1 MNTHTSRSVPTALPP
16 WDAPDW
22 YRALTLPERVAARA
36 GCSGRFFT
44 PDAELLQKAQR
55 RLYAWKQ
62 QTPFDSHA
70 YFAQRL
76 AMDGIAEEELLEL
89 LAESDE
95 VLQARLADAPEWLV
109 ILGLAYARA
118 ASGLSIEPDLL
129 ADLSPT
135 SDRNGPL
142 ALLQPFRP
150 LLQWGIA
157 CLQAGIQQSSQQW
170 NCPPFAVQSLH
181 ALFAAYLPD
190 LLLPKVDRAL
200 VLEMH
205 VAKLRGQLLGET
217 PQERFACYIERLND
231 PDVLRVLLEEY
242 CVLARQLVVS
252 IERWV
257 DVSLELAQRLAA
269 DWPIIRTTFAP
280 RSDPG
285 SLIKVS
291 AGAGDLHRGGRSVTI
306 LEFASGLKLVYKP
319 KSLAIDQHFQEL
331 LAWLNARGQQP
342 PLRLLKLLDR
352 GAYGWVEFIEP
363 APCYVREEVE
373 RFYERQGSYLALLYA
388 LEAVDMHYENVMA
401 AGEHPMFVDLEALFH
416 PHLVLLNSPLSEHP
430 AHRALSSSVL
440 HIGMLPLRLWAKD
453 EFAGIDVSGLGGEAG
468 QVSPYTVPSWEN
480 AGTDEMQLTRRH
492 VLSGSQQN
500 RPTLN
505 GHEVQVLDYCEQ
517 FIQGFTSTYQLLIAH
532 REDLCREF
540 LPRFA
545 QDEVRCLPRNTK
557 VYKWLLFESF
567 HPNVLRDALQRERTF
582 DRLWLVVNDRPYL
595 TRLIAAERADLQQ
608 GDIPLFTTIPE
619 SRDLCT
625 SRGQRITDFFAES
638 SLDIVRQRLEGLS
651 GEDLARQSW
660 LIQAAFTSFSAADR
674 PKTARKMILQP
685 SERPVTYERL
695 IQAAVAVGDH
705 LCKLAVQRGDALGWF
720 EVTETKEY
728 GWELQ
733 PADTSLYHG
742 NAGIA
747 LFLAYLGH
755 VTGEHRYTA
764 AARSAGIALRY
775 DLAWQQAQPRPV
787 EIGGFLGL
795 GSVVYLFSHLG
806 KLWHEPGLF
815 EEAMSVIELLTERIK
830 NDTKFDILSGSAG
843 AILSLLS
850 LYTVFP
856 SERVLQA
863 ALRCGE
869 HLLVHAQP
877 LEQGIGWQTV
887 PQYWPLAGFSHGA
900 AGIAYSMLRL
910 AALSGETR
918 FRRAALAAFA
928 YERSLFSTAQQNWP
942 VLAREEVPQPGF
954 RMSWRYG
961 APGLGLG
968 RIASLQFID
977 EPAIRQEISA
987 ALQTTISLGFGYDHY
1002 VYGPNHSLGSGDFG
1016 NLETLLVAAQVLQAP
1031 GYQETLERITAMLL
1045 ESIDAYGWVTGTPL
1059 NVETPGLMNGLA
1071 GIGYQLLRLAEPGD
1085 VPSVLLLAAPRFDQP
1100 RQVRA

>member
-1 MNTHTSRSVPTALPP
+1 MNTHASLPAPTALPS

-22 YRALTLPERVAARA
+22 YRALTLPERIATRA
-36 GCSGRFFT
+36 GYSGRFPT

-62 QTPFDSHA
+62 QTPFDSHSH
-70 YFAQRL
+70 FAQRL
-76 AMDGIAEEELLEL
+76 AIDGIAEEELLEL

-95 VLQARLADAPEWLV
+95 VLQARLAEAPEWLV
-109 ILGLAYARA
+109 TLGRAYVRA
-118 ASGLSIEPDLL
+118 ASDLSIEDDPF
-129 ADLSPT
+129 ADLPPSN
-135 SDRNGPL
+135 DQKGPL

-150 LLQWGIA
+150 LLQWGIT

-170 NCPPFAVQSLH
+170 NCPPFDAQSLH
-181 ALFAAYLPD
+181 TLFVAHLPE
-190 LLLPKVDRAL
+190 LLLPKVGRTL

-205 VAKLRGQLLGET
+205 VAKLRRHLTGET
-217 PQERFACYIERLND
+217 PQERFESYIERLND

-252 IERWV
+252 IEHWV
-257 DVSLELAQRLAA
+257 DVSLELAQRLAV
-269 DWPIIRTTFAP
+269 DWPVIHTTFAP
-280 RSDPG
+280 QSDPG
-285 SLIKVS
+285 PLIKVS
-291 AGAGDLHRGGRSVTI
+291 AEAGDLHRGGRSVNI

-319 KSLAIDQHFQEL
+319 KSLAIDQHFQEML
-331 LAWLNARGQQP
+331 TWLNGHGQQP
-342 PLRLLKLLDR
+342 PLRPLKLLDR
-352 GAYGWVEFIEP
+352 GAYGWMEFIEL
-363 APCYVREEVE
+363 APCHAREEVE

-388 LEAVDMHYENVMA
+388 LEATDMHYENVIA

-416 PHLVLLNSPLSEHP
+416 PHIITSDSPLSEHP
-430 AHRALSSSVL
+430 THRAFGSSVL
-440 HIGMLPLRLWAKD
+440 HIGLLPLRLWAKD
-453 EFAGIDVSGLGGEAG
+453 EFEGVDVSGLGGEAG
-468 QVSPYTVPSWEN
+468 QVSPSMVPYWEN
-480 AGTDEMQLTRRH
+480 AGTDEMQLTHRR
-492 VLSGSQQN
+492 VLSEGQQN

-505 GHEVQVLDYCEQ
+505 GHEIQVLDYCEQ

-532 REDLCREF
+532 REDLCREL

-545 QDEVRCLPRNTK
+545 RDEVRCIPRNTK

-582 DRLWLVVNDRPYL
+582 DRLWFAVKDRSYLARLV
-595 TRLIAAERADLQQ
+595 AAERADLQQ
-608 GDIPLFTTIPE
+608 GDIPLFTTTPE
-619 SRDLCT
+619 SRDLLT
-625 SRGQRITDFFAES
+625 SQGQRITNFFAES
-638 SLDIVRQRLEGLS
+638 SLDIVRQRLECLNE
-651 GEDLARQSW
+651 EDLVRQSW
-660 LIQAAFTSFSAADR
+660 MIQAAFTSFSAVDR
-674 PKTARKMILQP
+674 PKTAKKMILQP

-720 EVTETKEY
+720 GITETKEY

-755 VTGEHRYTA
+755 VTGEQRYTA
-764 AARSAGIALRY
+764 AARSALITLRY
-775 DLAWQQAQPRPV
+775 DLTWQQAQTRPM

-806 KLWHEPGLF
+806 KLWNEPGLF
-815 EEAMSVIELLTERIK
+815 EEAMNVTELLTERIK
-830 NDTKFDILSGSAG
+830 ADAKFDILSGSAG

-856 SERVLQA
+856 SEHLLQV

-869 HLLVHAQP
+869 HLLAHAQS

-887 PQYWPLAGFSHGA
+887 PQYRPLAGFSHGA
-900 AGIAYSMLRL
+900 AGIAYSMLKL

-918 FRRAALAAFA
+918 FRQAALAAFA
-928 YERSLFSTAQQNWP
+928 YERSLFSAEQQNWP
-942 VLAREEVPQPGF
+942 VLSKEQVPQPAF
-954 RMSWRYG
+954 RMTWGYG

-968 RIASLQFID
+968 RIAALQFID
-977 EPAIRQEISA
+977 EPAIRQEIST

-1002 VYGPNHSLGSGDFG
+1002 VYGPNHSLGYGDFG
-1016 NLETLLVAAQVLQAP
+1016 NLETLLAATQVLQTP

-1071 GIGYQLLRLAEPGD
+1071 GIGYQLLRQAEPD
-1085 VPSVLLLAAPRFDQP
+1085 NVPSVLLLAAPCFNQP
-1100 RQVRA
+1100 RKARS